1 MQKGKDMILVS
12 GATGKQGG
20 ATARAL
26 LDAGHKVR
34 AMTRHPEGDA
44 AKALAAAGAEV
55 VQADLNDEASLKA
68 ALDGAW
74 GAFAVQD
81 TWTAGVE
88 LEEEQGKRFARLAK
102 DAGVQHYVYASVA
115 SADRET
121 GIPHFENKFRVEQLV
136 RELGFP
142 SWTIIRPV
150 FFMTNFLL
158 PDSRAALANGTLAF
172 ALPPGTP
179 LQMIDPNDIGAHGKR
194 AFEEHEALNGAAFD
208 IAGDELN
215 LVDAAAIL
223 SGAMGKPVTFQSVP
237 VEQIRAFSEDYA
249 LMVEWFEA
257 VGYDAD
263 IAGMAKES
271 GIRPTTFTEW
281 VKKADLPR

>member
-1 MQKGKDMILVS
+1 MRKGTDVILVS

-34 AMTRHPEGDA
+34 VMTRHPDGDA

-55 VQADLNDEASLKA
+55 VRADLDDEASLKA
-68 ALDGAW
+68 ALAGVW

-102 DAGVQHYVYASVA
+102 DAGVQHYVYTSVA

-121 GIPHFENKFRVEQLV
+121 GIPHFENKFRVEQVV
-136 RELGFP
+136 RALGFP

-150 FFMTNFLL
+150 FFMTNILL
-158 PDSRAALANGTLAF
+158 PDSRAALANGVLAF
-172 ALPPGTP
+172 GLKPDTR
-179 LQMIDPNDIGAHGKR
+179 LQMIDPSDIGAHARR

-208 IAGDELN
+208 IAGDELTM
-215 LVDAAAIL
+215 VETAAIL
-223 SGAMGKPVTFQSVP
+223 SDAMGKSIVFQSVP

-249 LMVEWFEA
+249 LMLEWFEA

-271 GIRPTTFTEW
+271 GIRPTTFAEW
-281 VKKADLPR
+281 VKTADLPR